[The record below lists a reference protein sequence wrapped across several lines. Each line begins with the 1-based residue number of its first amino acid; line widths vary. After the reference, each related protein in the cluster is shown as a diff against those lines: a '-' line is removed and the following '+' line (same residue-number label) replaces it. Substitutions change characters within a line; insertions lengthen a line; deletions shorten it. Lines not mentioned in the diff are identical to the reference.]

1 MRQKLQTLKGFRDF
15 LPKDM
20 DIRNEVIKRLTTIFE
35 RYGFLPLQT
44 PALEYQEILL
54 GKYGPEAEKLMYLFE
69 DPGAR
74 SVGLK
79 YDLTVPLA
87 RVVASYPQLT
97 KPFKRYQ
104 IQTVWRA
111 DKPQKG
117 RYREITMCDID
128 TIGSS
133 SPLSDAEILAIVSDS
148 LSALDFEEFETK
160 VNSREVLFWVMET
173 SGVNKEKWLSVI
185 QSLDK
190 LDKKS
195 KEEVQREIS
204 EKGLD
209 NDTIKGIFKNLKGAK
224 PNKYLNTVIDLAN
237 QMSEK
242 SKLVFDPTL
251 SRGLDYYT
259 GPIFETIVKKPE
271 IGSITGGGRYD
282 NLIKNLGGVDSPA
295 VGTSFG
301 LDRIADV
308 ISELGLW
315 ENKNTSVTNVLVTI
329 FNKDLADK
337 SIQLATNLRQNG
349 INTELYNSLDTKLDK
364 QLKYADN
371 KGIKYA
377 VILGPEEVEADVYT
391 LKNLYDKTQSKF
403 SIQDLIE
410 KIR

>member
-1 MRQKLQTLKGFRDF
+1 
-15 LPKDM
+15 
-20 DIRNEVIKRLTTIFE
+20 
-35 RYGFLPLQT
+35 
-44 PALEYQEILL
+44 
-54 GKYGPEAEKLMYLFE
+54 
-69 DPGAR
+69 
-74 SVGLK
+74 
-79 YDLTVPLA
+79 
-87 RVVASYPQLT
+87 
-97 KPFKRYQ
+97 
-104 IQTVWRA
+104 
-111 DKPQKG
+111 
-117 RYREITMCDID
+117 
-128 TIGSS
+128 
-133 SPLSDAEILAIVSDS
+133 
-148 LSALDFEEFETK
+148 
-160 VNSREVLFWVMET
+160 
-173 SGVNKEKWLSVI
+173 
-185 QSLDK
+185 
-190 LDKKS
+190 
-195 KEEVQREIS
+195 
-204 EKGLD
+204 
-209 NDTIKGIFKNLKGAK
+209 
-224 PNKYLNTVIDLAN
+224 
-237 QMSEK
+237 MSEK